1 MQRGGVVRDPFAA
14 PAHHMRR
21 PAPPA
26 QPPAAPDR
34 GPLRWDGEPR
44 PRLAVPLS
52 HRVPGAAP
60 CTAVPRLLSLEEL
73 LPGTG
78 FAHAFHASAA
88 FRRALRSAARNDL
101 FEPPAGA
108 SAAGVAAVRALTSTL
123 VLDWRR
129 GLQDGVTPAL
139 DAVLDAAGVQLT
151 GAGLFRGLTAPLAG
165 GDGPPAGSLTDIVD
179 TGRAAVRHS
188 WHADCGLARN
198 TLLLAFPL
206 ADGYDEPG
214 VFSHV
219 VALSHPLARTDGS
232 ARGSVLEWER
242 VAGEV
247 EIPWEA
253 VLRPA
258 FKNGAEVLVMDD
270 SQHLHSAPDSIH
282 REALWR
288 FM

>member
-1 MQRGGVVRDPFAA
+1 MLRGSSPRDPFAVAA
-14 PAHHMRR
+14 PACRAA
-21 PAPPA
+21 PAPTPPSAPA
-26 QPPAAPDR
+26 ER
-34 GPLRWDGEPR
+34 GPPRWYGEPR
-44 PRLAVPLS
+44 PRLDVSPSL
-52 HRVPGAAP
+52 RLPGCSP
-60 CTAVPRLLSLEEL
+60 CSAVPRLLSLEDL

-78 FAHAFHASAA
+78 FAHAFHASAL
-88 FRRALRSAARNDL
+88 FRTKVRSAARDDL

-123 VLDWRR
+123 VPDWRR
-129 GLQDGVTPAL
+129 GLQEGSTPAL
-139 DAVLDAAGVQLT
+139 DNVLAAAGVKLS
-151 GAGLFRGLTAPLAG
+151 GAGLLRGLTAPLSG
-165 GDGPPAGSLTDIVD
+165 GAPAGSLTDIVD

-198 TLLLAFPL
+198 TLLLGFPL
-206 ADGYDEPG
+206 DGEDGPG

-232 ARGSVLEWER
+232 APGSVLEWER
-242 VAGEV
+242 VAAQT

-258 FKNGAEVLVMDD
+258 FGIGKEVLVMDD
-270 SQHLHSAPDSIH
+270 SQHLHSAPDTIH